1 MNAIIALLAAALV
14 SVSLSLVVLRILSD
28 PLAKVLDRVC
38 QDACAAAFWLSYT
51 RLMLT
56 IAPLLVALAAQMFSR
71 FDDPLDA
78 FRLILMASLGGLL
91 FGLHM
96 VGTRLVQFIRMPSSR
111 SAA

>member
-1 MNAIIALLAAALV
+1 MNALIPLLAAALV
-14 SVSLSLVVLRILSD
+14 SVTLSLVVLSILSG
-28 PLAKVLDRVC
+28 PLAKVLDRTC

-56 IAPLLVALAAQMFSR
+56 IAPLLVALAAQMFAR

-78 FRLILMASLGGLL
+78 FRLVLMATLGGLL

-96 VGTRLVQFIRMPSSR
+96 VGTRLVQFIRMPQGR